1 MKKKITAKER
11 AEKAVEKSLETF
23 LKMLCKV
30 TGTKFPAD
38 VPVIAPKT
46 DDKKEDNDNVH

>member
-11 AEKAVEKSLETF
+11 AEKAVENTLETF

-30 TGTKFPAD
+30 TGQKYPAI
-38 VPVIAPKT
+38 PVIAPKT
-46 DDKKEDNDNVH
+46 DDNEEDNDNVH

>member
-11 AEKAVEKSLETF
+11 AEKAVEKSVETF

-30 TGTKFPAD
+30 TGCKYPENLTLN
-38 VPVIAPKT
+38 APKT
-46 DDKKEDNDNVH
+46 DDNEEGNENVH

>member
-11 AEKAVEKSLETF
+11 AEKAVENTLETF

-30 TGTKFPAD
+30 TGTKYPAD
-38 VPVIAPKT
+38 VPANAPKI
-46 DDKKEDNDNVH
+46 DDNVGGNENVH